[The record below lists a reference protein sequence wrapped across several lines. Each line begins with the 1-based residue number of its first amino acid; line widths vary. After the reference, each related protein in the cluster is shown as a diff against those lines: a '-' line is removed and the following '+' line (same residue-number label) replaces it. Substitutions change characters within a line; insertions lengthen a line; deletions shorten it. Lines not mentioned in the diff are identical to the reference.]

1 MWIINDVE
9 MGKMIPKFL
18 KPEDLEYT
26 FAIVVPNLEQP
37 WNLMEHCNKWME
49 VLKGAVFELSPK
61 MNFKLMERLRERII
75 DLYKTYEEP
84 EFDKDGKYI
93 NKKIKKRLKNN
104 EEDYDGQKDSSKLDD
119 FDVSLMED

>member
-1 MWIINDVE
+1 
-9 MGKMIPKFL
+9 MGKMIPKCL

-37 WNLMEHCNKWME
+37 WNLMEHCKKWME
-49 VLKGAVFELSPK
+49 VLKDAIFEISPQ

-84 EFDKDGKYI
+84 EFDKDGKCI
-93 NKKIKKRLKNN
+93 NKKIKKRL
-104 EEDYDGQKDSSKLDD
+104 
-119 FDVSLMED
+119 